1 MVSVEGMS
9 GTPMTRRKTR
19 PCSAAGRLAAMA
31 VVLCVALAVS
41 ACGRTVVR
49 AEGSPSH
56 VDWSIGLKF

>member
-1 MVSVEGMS
+1 
-9 GTPMTRRKTR
+9 MTRRKTR
-19 PCSAAGRLAAMA
+19 RRGSAGRLAAMA